1 MESIVTLIISEL
13 YDPIFMPY
21 NLVEPPAL
29 FRFETS
35 ATFFQHCGVP
45 VGTLQIVATDFNLLK
60 GTLQIVAL
68 LRVSLLR
75 DALNELHDRMDW
87 IEIQPYNLVEPPA
100 LFRFETSAT
109 FLNVVEF
116 R

>member
-1 MESIVTLIISEL
+1 MVTVDELIISEL

-45 VGTLQIVATDFNLLK
+45 VGTLQIVATDFNPLK
-60 GTLQIVAL
+60 GMQQM
-68 LRVSLLR
+68 
-75 DALNELHDRMDW
+75 DARPLDW
-87 IEIQPYNLVEPPA
+87 IEIQPYNLVEPLA
-100 LFRFETSAT
+100 LFCFETFAT
-109 FLNVVEF
+109 FLNIVEF